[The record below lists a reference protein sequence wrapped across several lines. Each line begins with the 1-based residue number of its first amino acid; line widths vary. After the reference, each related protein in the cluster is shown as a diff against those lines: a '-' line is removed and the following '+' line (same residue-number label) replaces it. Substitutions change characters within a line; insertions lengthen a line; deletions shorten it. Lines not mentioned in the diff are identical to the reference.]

1 MESCHLLDYSGS
13 IPAFGSSALSLAS
26 NPTPLMVQSWSSTKP
41 VVMLDLT
48 QGEMLTLIL
57 VLLSVIHTSSVP
69 GPLVDLRASVAA
81 PLDAHVA

>member
-1 MESCHLLDYSGS
+1 
-13 IPAFGSSALSLAS
+13 
-26 NPTPLMVQSWSSTKP
+26 
-41 VVMLDLT
+41 MLDLT

-81 PLDAHVA
+81 PLDPYVA